1 MKRKYYILGFL
12 ATLCLLG
19 TSYYAWTLYDAHR
32 KQVAEWSEGAKAA
45 FEEALWMEVD
55 KRAEVPFTHSS
66 NGREGMTTFKE
77 KIPDTV
83 FITSHLGRIGYLIEH
98 SRYENSLIKER
109 KKRAKQKINCMNN
122 CKNMHYLSLSCIYFL
137 EICTIWCN

>member
-1 MKRKYYILGFL
+1 MKRKYYILGLL

-32 KQVAEWSEGAKAA
+32 KQVAEWNEGAKAA

-66 NGREGMTTFKE
+66 NGQRL
-77 KIPDTV
+77 V
-83 FITSHLGRIGYLIEH
+83 
-98 SRYENSLIKER
+98 SLLTLQPTPR
-109 KKRAKQKINCMNN
+109 
-122 CKNMHYLSLSCIYFL
+122 
-137 EICTIWCN
+137 T